1 MTGVSAKTLSVR
13 ILLIEDDTDI
23 AVNLYDYL
31 ESRGHHVDAAA
42 DGITG
47 LHLAVTHDFDAVVLD
62 LALPGMGGLQ
72 VCRKLREEARR
83 DTPVLMLTARDTLE
97 DKLEGFAA
105 GADDYLVKPFA
116 LSEIEARLDAL
127 NKRHRGRV
135 ISRPLQAAGV
145 TFDPATF
152 SVEREGHPIKLPPKC
167 LRLLELLMQ
176 HPQKVFSRAEL
187 EAAVWGAG
195 QPSSDTLRSHMHIL
209 RRALALPGRP
219 DVIETVHGLG
229 SRFVAERGH

>member
-1 MTGVSAKTLSVR
+1 MR

-23 AVNLYDYL
+23 AANLYDYL
-31 ESRGHHVDAAA
+31 ESKGHHVDAAA

-62 LALPGMGGLQ
+62 LALPGLGGLQ
-72 VCRKLREEARR
+72 ICRKLREEANR

-116 LSEIEARLDAL
+116 LSELEVRLQAL
-127 NKRHRGRV
+127 NKRHRGRTTN
-135 ISRPLQAAGV
+135 RRLQAAGV

-152 SVEREGHPIKLPPKC
+152 TVEREGHPVKLPPKC
-167 LRLLELLMQ
+167 LRLLELLLQ
-176 HPQKVFSRAEL
+176 QPQKVFSRAEL
-187 EAAVWGAG
+187 ESAVWGTEH
-195 QPSSDTLRSHMHIL
+195 PSSDTLRSHMHIL

-229 SRFVAERGH
+229 YRLIADRGH

>member
-1 MTGVSAKTLSVR
+1 MR

-23 AVNLYDYL
+23 AANLYDYL
-31 ESRGHHVDAAA
+31 ESKGHDVDAAA

-62 LALPGMGGLQ
+62 LALPGLGGLQ
-72 VCRKLREEARR
+72 VCRKLREEAKR
-83 DTPVLMLTARDTLE
+83 DTPLLMLTARDTLE

-116 LSEIEARLDAL
+116 LSEVEARLQAL

-135 ISRPLQAAGV
+135 TSRPLQAGGV
-145 TFDPATF
+145 VFDPATF
-152 SVEREGHPIKLPPKC
+152 TVERDGHPIKLPPKC

-176 HPQKVFSRAEL
+176 QPQKVFSRAEL
-187 EAAVWGAG
+187 ESAVWGG
-195 QPSSDTLRSHMHIL
+195 EHPSSDTLRSHMHIL
-209 RRALALPGRP
+209 RRALALPGKP
-219 DVIETVHGLG
+219 DVIETVHGIG
-229 SRFVAERGH
+229 YRFVANRGH